1 MNKMAKSVNAA
12 EAFSIAEN
20 AELVARASAL
30 VPLIREH
37 RAEAEKLRRAPPQC
51 IEAIQRAE
59 LFRIF
64 VPREYGG
71 YEVDLRTAI
80 DIYSE
85 IGRGCASTAWA
96 HMILRRSIS
105 PSV

>member
-1 MNKMAKSVNAA
+1 MNKIAKSVKAA
-12 EAFSIAEN
+12 AAFSISEN
-20 AELVARASAL
+20 AELLARASAL

-51 IEAIQRAE
+51 IDAIHQAG

-71 YEVDLRTAI
+71 YEVDLGTAI

-96 HMILRRSIS
+96 HMILGDH
-105 PSV
+105 